1 MTDGLEASDGEGK
14 DSRVW
19 VGGQATA
26 TIYRSLAGY
35 MRAPRQDVALER
47 GDGTGK
53 AVKRDCGSAGE
64 LVFSRCGNSIRS
76 GLQRKGYVMAI
87 PGYQEFM
94 LPILKLAADG
104 GEHTVPQAMEA
115 LAKEL
120 QLSAEDQELLL
131 PSGTQTRFYN
141 RVSWAVTYLAKS
153 LLLEKAGRGK
163 FRISQRGREVL
174 AGGPTRID
182 NAFLEQFEEYKNFK
196 STRRVDSLPDASSAS
211 SDSSVQL
218 TPAEQLNEAYEE
230 IRDTLADDL
239 LERVRGATPKD
250 FERLVV
256 QLLVALGYGGGQTE
270 HAEVTGKSGD
280 DGIDGVIREDRLGLD
295 MVYVQAKKWE
305 YTVGPGEID
314 KFVGSLM
321 RKKATKGVFITSG
334 KFTDGAERA
343 AREAAVKVRLIDG
356 IELAKLMFDF
366 DVGVSPV
373 RTYTLK
379 RIDTDFFEELSL
391 G

>member
-1 MTDGLEASDGEGK
+1 
-14 DSRVW
+14 
-19 VGGQATA
+19 
-26 TIYRSLAGY
+26 
-35 MRAPRQDVALER
+35 
-47 GDGTGK
+47 
-53 AVKRDCGSAGE
+53 
-64 LVFSRCGNSIRS
+64 
-76 GLQRKGYVMAI
+76 MAI
-87 PGYQEFM
+87 PGYQDFM
-94 LPILKLAADG
+94 LPLLKLAADG
-104 GEHTVPQAMEA
+104 SEHTVPEAMAA

-120 QLSAEDQELLL
+120 AISAEDQELLL

-153 LLLEKAGRGK
+153 LLLEKASRGK

-174 AGGPTRID
+174 AGGPIRID
-182 NAFLEQFEEYKNFK
+182 NAFLQQFEEYKNFK
-196 STRRVDSLPDASSAS
+196 TSRRVDSAPDALPDPTESA
-211 SDSSVQL
+211 VQL
-218 TPAEQLNEAYEE
+218 TPAEQLNDAYED

-239 LERVRGATPKD
+239 LQRVRAATPKD

-256 QLLVALGYGGGQTE
+256 QLLVALGYGGGQIE

-373 RTYTLK
+373 RTYVLK